1 MKTVIEIPA
10 LVEATS
16 SDEMVEASISLSAKD
31 GQITLEIPEWESR
44 IEIPAEHLTKALA
57 ALVPTTEKEPVN
69 PVLVQHLGQKISRL
83 EQQVAST
90 PQQRLE
96 LEAMGETLEALRREV
111 LPRLEALE
119 FWGRALPED
128 LATLNSR
135 DADFLRRIEGAEATI
150 AEHHLSLSV
159 VEQHLGQVEGRVGL
173 LENNLAE
180 PPAETAALSLYGG
193 EQ

>member
-1 MKTVIEIPA
+1 MKTVIQIPA

-16 SDEMVEASISLSAKD
+16 SDEMVEASISLSVD
-31 GQITLEIPEWESR
+31 NGQITLEIPEWESR

-57 ALVPTTEKEPVN
+57 TLAPTEKEPAIS

-83 EQQVAST
+83 EQQIAAT

-96 LEAMGETLEALRREV
+96 LEAMGESLEALRREV
-111 LPRLEALE
+111 LPRLDVLE
-119 FWGRALPED
+119 KEHVLTGQIAASLQGQCGRFESAINH
-128 LATLNSR
+128 LASR
-135 DADFLRRIEGAEATI
+135 DSAMEETLRNYKDRIA
-150 AEHHLSLSV
+150 V
-159 VEQHLGQVEGRVGL
+159 

-180 PPAETAALSLYGG
+180 PPAETSALALYGG